1 MSDRILAKSRKR
13 RLAKR
18 RWRLIQSLF
27 FVVIL
32 ASSGFLLL
40 QSSLFNIKQIKVS
53 GIVQLQEKEI
63 RDLAALGIGENIF
76 KINLEAAEQRIS
88 LNPLVKRVVLERKYP
103 ANILIDIEERRPI
116 GIIPIGEGFMEVD
129 EQGVLLKKLDQL
141 VGTNLP
147 LITGLKLKKVT
158 PGSKIDSKNLSAAV
172 QYINVMPERL
182 AKQISEIN
190 VTNRHQVIIYTVT
203 SAQIRLGSPEKI
215 EEKMKLLNTAL
226 KNSAGKEIEY
236 IDISYEGQ
244 PVFKLK
250 EGVEN

>member
-27 FVVIL
+27 FVVVL
-32 ASSGFLLL
+32 ASSSFVLL

-53 GIVQLQEKEI
+53 GVEQLEEKEVRNI
-63 RDLAALGIGENIF
+63 AALGIGENIF
-76 KINLEAAEQRIS
+76 KINLEAAEKRIS
-88 LNPLVKRVVLERKYP
+88 LNPLVKKVVLERKYP
-103 ANILIDIEERRPI
+103 ANISIEIEERQPI
-116 GIIPIGEGFMEVD
+116 GIIPIEEGFVKVD

-147 LITGLKLKKVT
+147 LITGLKIKNVT
-158 PGSKIDSKNLSAAV
+158 PGSKIESKNLSAAV
-172 QYINVMPERL
+172 QYIKIMPEKI

-190 VTNRHQVIIYTVT
+190 VTNRHQVIIYTAT

-215 EEKMKLLNTAL
+215 EEKMKMLDTAL

-250 EGVEN
+250 ETKEN